1 MNKIAMR
8 YTQALIE
15 GATAKEITAYQ
26 AIFETLAQTL
36 EDEKVKSVLFSP
48 YMSDED
54 RAGILLASVASVKS
68 DKINNLMKLLV
79 EKRRIGIIGAMSD
92 SLAALV
98 ADESKKYTGTIY
110 SNTKMKKDTV
120 KSFETSIGN
129 RVDAKLSMN
138 AVQNE
143 YNGVK
148 VEVESLG
155 VEVSFSKSNVRNQ
168 MIQHILKSI

>member
-1 MNKIAMR
+1 MNKIAKR

-15 GATAKEITAYQ
+15 GATTKEISVYQ
-26 AIFETLAQTL
+26 AIFATLAESL
-36 EDEKVKSVLFSP
+36 KDEKVKTILFSP
-48 YMSDED
+48 YMNDED
-54 RAGILLASVASVKS
+54 RTSILLDAVASVKS
-68 DKINNLMKLLV
+68 DKINNLLKLLV
-79 EKRRIGIIGAMSD
+79 EKRRVESIGAISE
-92 SLAALV
+92 SLDLLV
-98 ADESKKYTGTIY
+98 AEESKKYTGTIY

-129 RVDAKLSMN
+129 RVDAKVSMN